1 MGYKLAA
8 ISDIGN
14 VRQKNEDSYLVC
26 SKDFGD
32 KEAVLAV
39 VADGMGGFQCGEK
52 ASQCVIAH
60 LKDWWFCSMM
70 PMEQAPDINA
80 VHDMLCFVIET
91 AHNEICR
98 AMEAYNLVMGTTIS
112 LAFFFNG
119 QYILL
124 QAGDSRVYMK
134 DKKQMI
140 QLTKDQTWC
149 QDEIDAGRL
158 TLEEAAVHEKRHVLT
173 NAVGNKEGFYIATEY
188 GETSKGQMY
197 LLCSDGYHAY
207 LEESDFSTGMFH
219 GDLQNMLDKSVER
232 IKKGPAEDNLTA
244 VLVEI

>member
-14 VRQKNEDSYLVC
+14 VRQKNEDCYFVC
-26 SKDFGD
+26 SKSFGD

-60 LKDWWFCSMM
+60 LKDWWLCSMM
-70 PMEQAPDINA
+70 TMEQAPDISA
-80 VHDMLCFVIET
+80 VHDMLSFVVET

-98 AMEAYNLVMGTTIS
+98 AMQAYNLVMGTTVS
-112 LAFFFNG
+112 LAYFFDG
-119 QYILL
+119 QFFTL
-124 QAGDSRVYMK
+124 QAGDSRVYRK
-134 DKKQMI
+134 DKKSMVQI
-140 QLTKDQTWC
+140 TKDQTWC
-149 QDEIDAGRL
+149 QGEIDAGRL
-158 TLEEAAVHEKRHVLT
+158 TPEQAEVHEKRHVLT
-173 NAVGNKEGFYIATEY
+173 NAVGNKDGFYLATEQ

-197 LLCSDGYHAY
+197 LLCSDGYHTY
-207 LEESDFSTGMFH
+207 LDEDDFSTGVFH